1 MMPDTDMIFIAGP
14 TASGKSHL
22 GLTLAARLNGAII
35 NADSM
40 QVYADIPIITAA
52 PSKAEMASAPHHLF
66 AHIDPSKP
74 YSQAEWLEDARQA
87 VAMIRANGQIPI
99 LVGGTGFYF
108 KAALDGIVP
117 MPDIPPDIKAQT
129 EAMMRALDNA
139 ELHAKL
145 ADVDPELANR
155 LETGDTQRILR
166 GLEIWLASQIP
177 LSQWQKGRPQGQIDG
192 KPLTIYLRPPRD
204 ALYERINSRF
214 RHMFAAGAIDEVAAL
229 AARQIDERVPAMK
242 AVGVRPILDML
253 RHEIDKETATA
264 LAMRDSRRYAKR
276 QYTWFDHQYDADLTI
291 NQCPD
296 DKQSDQVINLILSN
310 FQKEFDEKTC

>member
-22 GLTLAARLNGAII
+22 GLALAARLNGAII

-40 QVYADIPIITAA
+40 QVYADMPIITAA
-52 PSKAEMASAPHHLF
+52 PNQAEMASAPHHLF

-74 YSQAEWLEDARQA
+74 YSQAEWLDDARQA
-87 VAMIRANGQIPI
+87 VATIRADGQIPI

-108 KAALDGIVP
+108 KAALEGIVP

-129 EAMMRALDNA
+129 RAMMRAHDNA
-139 ELHAKL
+139 GLHAKL

-166 GLEIWLASQIP
+166 GLEIWLSSQIP
-177 LSQWQKGRPQGQIDG
+177 LSQWQKGTPQGQIDG
-192 KPLTIYLRPPRD
+192 KPFTIYLKPPRN
-204 ALYERINSRF
+204 ALYDRINCRFSR
-214 RHMFAAGAIDEVAAL
+214 MFAAGAIAEVVAL
-229 AARQIDERVPAMK
+229 AARQLDERLPAMK

-253 RHEIDKETATA
+253 RNEIDKETAIT
-264 LAMRDSRRYAKR
+264 LAQRDSRRYAKR
-276 QYTWFDHQYDADLTI
+276 QYTWFDHQYHADMTI
-291 NQCPD
+291 SQFPD
-296 DKQSDQVINLILSN
+296 DEQGDQVINLILSN
-310 FQKEFDEKTC
+310 FQKEFD